1 MLQRKDD
8 LYIMEKVKTL
18 ISPHLNSQNAS
29 FLDILRDST
38 LHQYPTG
45 NQPDQIV
52 CTDETVEPWQ
62 NMDVEDSN
70 LYVGHD
76 SQDGI
81 DNGLHM
87 IIEDYVAFGGN
98 GLRAEENAMPNPVW
112 TLGFHSFG
120 TTQNAETSVGTDAG
134 MLDTMSHSQIVDWEQ
149 QPSEAQ
155 QNGHAYL
162 QGTSTVPAYTKM
174 GVSMLTSPPDVMALS
189 QARLDD
195 TQRLETANSTT
206 LSESSKLL
214 CSLPVLNPA
223 EAPKRA
229 SKRKRI
235 KTILSS
241 KKRSLTPSR
250 LGLSEDSSV
259 STTDLPS
266 ELAIRTESAAKTRS
280 TNDTR
285 SSKQPSDD
293 YPTEQPRW
301 VPTWEQG
308 RNRRTNPDSAGI
320 FRDLKV
326 SDSERRPMSWPHRNP
341 WRKSLDIS
349 VAVLTKGFEKLMTER
364 GESSSS
370 AT

>member
-1 MLQRKDD
+1 M
-8 LYIMEKVKTL
+8 IEKVKTL
-18 ISPHLNSQNAS
+18 ISPHLNSQNIS

-45 NQPDQIV
+45 NQPDQIM

-70 LYVGHD
+70 LFVGHD

-81 DNGLHM
+81 DDGLHM
-87 IIEDYVAFGGN
+87 IIEDHVAFRVN

-112 TLGFHSFG
+112 TTGFHSFG
-120 TTQNAETSVGTDAG
+120 TTQTAETSVGTDAG
-134 MLDTMSHSQIVDWEQ
+134 MLEAMSHSQTIDWEQ
-149 QPSEAQ
+149 QPSETQ
-155 QNGHAYL
+155 QTGHAYL

-174 GVSMLTSPPDVMALS
+174 GASMLTSPPDVMALS

-195 TQRLETANSTT
+195 TQRLETANNTI
-206 LSESSKLL
+206 LSDSSKLL

-223 EAPKRA
+223 EVPKRA

-235 KTILSS
+235 KTIFSS

-250 LGLSEDSSV
+250 LGLSEDSSA
-259 STTDLPS
+259 STTNLPS
-266 ELAIRTESAAKTRS
+266 ELAIRTESAAKTIS

-285 SSKQPSDD
+285 SSKQPNDD
-293 YPTEQPRW
+293 YPTKQPRW
-301 VPTWEQG
+301 VPAREQG

-320 FRDLKV
+320 VKDLEI

-341 WRKSLDIS
+341 WRTSLDIS

-370 AT
+370 AI